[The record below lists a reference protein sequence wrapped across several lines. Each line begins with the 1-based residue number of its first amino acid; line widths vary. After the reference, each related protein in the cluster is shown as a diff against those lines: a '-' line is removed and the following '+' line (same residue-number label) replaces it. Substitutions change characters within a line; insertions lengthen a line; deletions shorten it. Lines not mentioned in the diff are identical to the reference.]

1 MKSSQRSHYN
11 KCFRPKQMA
20 PSLPATLA
28 AVPMRSSPVATK
40 AGEST
45 AAALAP
51 VVAATHARKA
61 TTPSAQRAHFQ
72 RVDAVGPSR
81 HDQPWRHH
89 LRVYAAVIPTS

>member
-1 MKSSQRSHYN
+1 
-11 KCFRPKQMA
+11 MA

-28 AVPMRSSPVATK
+28 AVPMRSSPVTTK

-51 VVAATHARKA
+51 VVAATYARKA

-72 RVDAVGPSR
+72 HVDAVGHRGMTSR
-81 HDQPWRHH
+81 GSRHH
-89 LRVYAAVIPTS
+89 LRVYAAVITTS